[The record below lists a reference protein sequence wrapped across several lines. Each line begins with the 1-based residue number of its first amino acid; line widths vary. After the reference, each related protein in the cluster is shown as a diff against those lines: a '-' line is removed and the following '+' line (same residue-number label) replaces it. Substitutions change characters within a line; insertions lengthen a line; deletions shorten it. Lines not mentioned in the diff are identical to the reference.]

1 LLIFAGAI
9 ITHVQLYISVTGTFK
24 ANNSYNNFLLLLY
37 GLLLKLP
44 MFLHPAVPEPQQID
58 GFLYK
63 AVLTLL
69 QPLGKGFPVIYSL
82 IAFILLYTQAVYFN
96 KLANDLRIMQ
106 RPQYLIGMSYLL
118 ITSLF
123 AEWNVLSSPLII
135 NSLLIWVWSKMSGLH
150 SNQKPKS
157 ALFNIGIAI
166 GLSTF
171 FYFPSL
177 AFGALIIFGL
187 AITRP
192 FKLAEWLMALLG
204 IITPYYF
211 LLSFVFL
218 TNSWKGYK
226 FPGFA
231 VTAPVFDQ
239 SLWAYAAIIIVLIT
253 SMIGLFFIRQ
263 NFRRQLIQARKSWN
277 LTFLY
282 LLVALFVPFVNATH
296 TFEYWILSAVPLSAL
311 VAATFLY
318 PSKNRYPAVLHWL
331 MVAFVIV
338 ISYFV

>member
-1 LLIFAGAI
+1 M
-9 ITHVQLYISVTGTFK
+9 TGTFK
-24 ANNSYNNFLLLLY
+24 TNNSLNNFLLLIY

-44 MFLHPAVPEPQQID
+44 MFLYPQVPQPQRID

-63 AVLTLL
+63 RLL
-69 QPLGKGFPVIYSL
+69 GQLSHIGNGAPVIYSV
-82 IAFILLYTQAVYFN
+82 IAFILLYGQAISFN
-96 KLANDLRIMQ
+96 KLVNDQRIMQ
-106 RPQYLIGMSYLL
+106 RPHYLTGMSYLL

-123 AEWNVLSSPLII
+123 MEWNVLSSPLII
-135 NSLLIWVWSKMSGLH
+135 NSLLIWVWSKMSGLY
-150 SNQKPKS
+150 SDPRPKT

-166 GLSTF
+166 GICTF

-177 AFGALIIFGL
+177 AFAALIIFGL

-192 FKLAEWLMALLG
+192 FKLAEWLIALLG

-211 LLSFVFL
+211 LLAVVFL
-218 TNSWKGYK
+218 TDKWKGYT

-231 VTAPVFDQ
+231 VTTPVFHQ
-239 SLWAYAAIIIVLIT
+239 SQWAYAAIMIVLLSSI
-253 SMIGLFFIRQ
+253 IGIFYIQQ

-282 LLVALFVPFVNATH
+282 LLVAVFVPFVNATH
-296 TFEYWILSAVPLSAL
+296 TFEYWILCAVPVSAF

-318 PSKNRYPAVLHWL
+318 PAKTWVPTLIHWL

-338 ISYFV
+338 ISYIV

>member
-1 LLIFAGAI
+1 M
-9 ITHVQLYISVTGTFK
+9 TGTFK

-44 MFLHPAVPEPQQID
+44 MFLHPKIPQAQQID
-58 GFLYK
+58 GFLYR
-63 AVLTLL
+63 ALL
-69 QPLGKGFPVIYSL
+69 NGLKPAAASLPVIFP
-82 IAFILLYTQAVYFN
+82 IITFILLYSQAVYFN
-96 KLANDLRIMQ
+96 KLVNDQRIMQ
-106 RPQYLIGMSYLL
+106 RPQYLTGMSYLL

-123 AEWNVLSSPLII
+123 MEWNTLSSPLII
-135 NSLLIWVWSKMSGLH
+135 NSLLIWVWAKMSGLY
-150 SNQKPKS
+150 SNPKPKT

-166 GLSTF
+166 GIATF
-171 FYFPSL
+171 FYFPSI
-177 AFGALIIFGL
+177 AFTALIIFGL

-211 LLSFVFL
+211 LLAFVFL
-218 TNSWKGYK
+218 SDKWKGYT

-231 VTAPVFDQ
+231 VTAPVFNQ
-239 SLWAYAAIIIVLIT
+239 SYWSYAAIIIV
-253 SMIGLFFIRQ
+253 MISSLTGIFFLQQ
-263 NFRRQLIQARKSWN
+263 NFRRQLVQARKSWN

-296 TFEYWILSAVPLSAL
+296 TFEYWILCAVPLSAF
-311 VAATFLY
+311 VAATFFY
-318 PSKNRYPAVLHWL
+318 PSKNLVPAVLHWL
-331 MVAFVIV
+331 MVGFVIV